1 MRNGLIIQWGHFP
14 DYGKVLPISFTSAT
28 SYKVVNAFTSSS
40 DGHCE
45 YGEAVKA
52 KTATKI
58 DSDIGNYH
66 QDWVAIG
73 Y

>member
-1 MRNGLIIQWGHFP
+1 MNGLKVQWGHFP
-14 DYGKVLPISFTSAT
+14 RYGKQLALAFSSDS
-28 SYKVVNAFTSSS
+28 SYKVVNAFTGSS

-58 DSDIGNYH
+58 DSDIGNYE
-66 QDWVAIG
+66 QDWLAIG
-73 Y
+73 F